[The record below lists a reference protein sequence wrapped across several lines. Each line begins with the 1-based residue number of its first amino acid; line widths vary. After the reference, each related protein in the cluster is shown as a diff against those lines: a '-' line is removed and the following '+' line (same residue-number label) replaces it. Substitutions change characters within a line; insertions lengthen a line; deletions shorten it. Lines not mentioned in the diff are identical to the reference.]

1 MDKDFYK
8 FFNIEAANVLSDCSY
23 FNLYDIGYEYG
34 DDVCEHMD
42 DDITCKECPKS
53 EKRYEHYPPITDD
66 IIVNLILICG
76 LPVPPLS
83 CYYNTLRDKQIILDF
98 VKNKV
103 QKCPD
108 LFNRIQIL
116 LQAHVYEYT
125 RL

>member
-23 FNLYDIGYEYG
+23 FNLYDIGCEYG

-42 DDITCKECPKS
+42 DDVTCKECPKS